1 MLVEA
6 AASQRNSLG
15 ASTTFETE
23 GTTAPLMIAKKDPS
37 SPVVKNAVA
46 PVIPDEVRSESAKSA
61 EPETK
66 PTEFEFRLPALEQ
79 GSFFNFEDLE

>member
-6 AASQRNSLG
+6 AASTRDSLG

-23 GTTAPLMIAKKDPS
+23 GTTAPLMIAKKD
-37 SPVVKNAVA
+37 SPVVKKAVA
-46 PVIPDEVRSESAKSA
+46 PVIPEEVRSEVAKPA
-61 EPETK
+61 EPVTK
-66 PTEFEFRLPALEQ
+66 PTDFEFRLPALEQ